1 LLRHSNFCRRVWRPA
16 FKAAGLS
23 PVHFHDL
30 RHSGNQLA
38 ADAGASLR
46 ELMDRMGHSTTR
58 AAMVYL
64 HGSDER
70 QQVIADALSKRAARE
85 LGRSKTR
92 TSGTQRG
99 ALREH
104 QQLARP

>member
-1 LLRHSNFCRRVWRPA
+1 M
-16 FKAAGLS
+16 KAAGLS

-85 LGRSKTR
+85 LGRSKTGA
-92 TSGTQRG
+92 SGTTAGQRFVSINNWSAPEG
-99 ALREH
+99 ADLDF
-104 QQLARP
+104 L